1 MKPKRFK
8 DELPP
13 ANTPFWYTERAGEF
27 SKWYPHSGTEIP
39 NNWRKLTGH
48 WTTDGITEPPPFKPE
63 IPKLLGVE
71 GGVHGPVK
79 LHGPVRITRGE
90 VWWVEWE
97 ADCEPHWAVNGPNAP
112 SKTEAIEA
120 AIKFVEDLRNDLE

>member
-1 MKPKRFK
+1 MKPKKFS

-27 SKWYPHSGTEIP
+27 SKWYPHSGTELP

-48 WTTDGITEPPPFKPE
+48 WTTDGIIEPSPFKPE

-71 GGVHGPVK
+71 GESC
-79 LHGPVRITRGE
+79 GPVRITRGE
-90 VWWVEWE
+90 VCWVKWE
-97 ADCEPHWAVNGPNAP
+97 ADCEPHWEVNGPNAP
-112 SKTEAIEA
+112 SGTEAIEA
-120 AIKFVEDLRNDLE
+120 AIKFVEELNNE